1 MSIILLELDDAGSSL
16 ELLTAVSLE
25 LLISGSS
32 SLRKADEG
40 SSQAFNVNI
49 EESPNA
55 AIIAVWEMRFFC
67 SLFKTFFFSIFM
79 FTPSSRK
86 FYTLSNIS
94 YVDTMLAT
102 IPRSSSRHMMT

>member
-40 SSQAFNVNI
+40 SSQAVMLTVVI
-49 EESPNA
+49 PKATANA
-55 AIIAVWEMRFFC
+55 LLAMLLIFELPM
-67 SLFKTFFFSIFM
+67 TFFFSIFINV
-79 FTPSSRK
+79 
-86 FYTLSNIS
+86 L
-94 YVDTMLAT
+94 ML
-102 IPRSSSRHMMT
+102 